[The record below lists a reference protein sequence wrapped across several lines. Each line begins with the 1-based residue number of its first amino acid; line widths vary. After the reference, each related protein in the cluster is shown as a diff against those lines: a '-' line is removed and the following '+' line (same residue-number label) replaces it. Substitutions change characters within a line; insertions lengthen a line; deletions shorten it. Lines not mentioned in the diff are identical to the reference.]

1 MDILRYP
8 IYKKLQQ
15 LGLLGLQANV
25 VYDVIQN
32 NPMAMNDPL
41 VNATVLD
48 VDCGSLPEAHQDS
61 NFGDAYADLRGWHIL
76 TGESTLQS
84 VWVRPL
90 CKSIVLQ

>member
-8 IYKKLQQ
+8 IYKKFQQ

-32 NPMAMNDPL
+32 NPMAMNDPQ

-61 NFGDAYADLRGWHIL
+61 NFGDADLRGWRIL

-84 VWVRPL
+84 VRVRLPS
-90 CKSIVLQ
+90 KSIVLQ